1 MEDSKI
7 VELYFDRNETAIQA
21 SQEKYG
27 PYCLAV
33 AQNILADQG
42 AAEECVN
49 DTWLRAW
56 DAMPPHRPPP
66 LSAFLGKITRD
77 LALNRWRGRR
87 AAKRGEGEVPLA
99 LVELEECLAGG
110 ETPEELL
117 DAKAL
122 GEAVTAFLQTQP
134 VLKRI
139 IFVRRYWYLNSVPV
153 IARHLST
160 SESKVKSTLYRMR
173 QELREKLEKEGL
185 V

>member
-56 DAMPPHRPPP
+56 DAMPPHRPAR
-66 LSAFLGKITRD
+66 LSAFFGKD
-77 LALNRWRGRR
+77 HAESG
-87 AAKRGEGEVPLA
+87 AEPLA
-99 LVELEECLAGG
+99 RPPGGQAG
-110 ETPEELL
+110 
-117 DAKAL
+117 
-122 GEAVTAFLQTQP
+122 
-134 VLKRI
+134 
-139 IFVRRYWYLNSVPV
+139 
-153 IARHLST
+153 
-160 SESKVKSTLYRMR
+160 
-173 QELREKLEKEGL
+173 
-185 V
+185 

>member
-1 MEDSKI
+1 MEDHQI
-7 VELYFDRNETAIQA
+7 VEMYFARDEQAIQA
-21 SQEKYG
+21 SKEKYE

-33 AQNILADQG
+33 ARNILMEQRD
-42 AAEECVN
+42 AEECVN

-56 DAMPPHRPPP
+56 EAMPPHRPAR
-66 LSAFLGKITRD
+66 LSAFLGKITRN

-110 ETPEELL
+110 ETPEEQL

-122 GEAVTAFLQTQP
+122 GEAVTTFLQTQP

-153 IARHLST
+153 IARHLSI
-160 SESKVKSTLYRMR
+160 SESRVKSTLYRMR

-185 V
+185 L